1 MEFRN
6 LKADEIDVRVGQVYD
21 GKCTLLLYKDARAD
35 MDILDEVVH
44 PEKWQ
49 RKHYEVKDNMYCS
62 VGIKCGDEWVW
73 KDDCGTESN
82 TEKEKGEASDSFKR
96 ACVNWGIGREL
107 YTAPQIYV
115 DCKTDGKKVLNL
127 TKFRVDLV
135 NYDGKEIKQL
145 IISAYDRDIKSYAQ
159 VFPKTKEPKNTQP
172 TNEKPPL
179 EVPKKKPSLIDDSLA
194 EAVLKAALA
203 KGYGEK
209 IVSQISERDYGK
221 NNIFELTKEQ
231 GEELLKKFEELKK

>member
-172 TNEKPPL
+172 TNEKPLFETPQQRK
-179 EVPKKKPSLIDDSLA
+179 VDDKMAQSIYNIALI
-194 EAVLKAALA
+194 
-203 KGYGEK
+203 KGYKES
-209 IVSQISERDYGK
+209 IVEATAKKYYGTD
-221 NNIFELTKEQ
+221 NIYDLTIIQ
-231 GEELLKKFEELKK
+231 GAELLKRFEELGK